1 MPEILLL
8 NDSEV
13 RACLIMR
20 EAIES
25 VEKAFADFGSGHA
38 QMPPKVYL
46 DFPQYEG
53 DLRVMPAALGKHYSG
68 VKIVNSHPRNPRK
81 ELPAVMGVYVLVAQ
95 ETGMPLAIMSATVLT
110 GMRTGAASGL
120 ATRLLARKDASVV
133 GLIGAGVQAR
143 FQAEALSEVLTV
155 KAFRIWAPDFD
166 WQRRDKLIDLLGE
179 EFKSVEIRAADELAE
194 ACAADVVC
202 TTTPSREPL
211 VLNSMIGK
219 GTHINAVGADG
230 PGKRELDSAILRRAR
245 VIVDEINQARHG
257 GEVNVPL
264 SKKEISE
271 DDIDGSLADLVS
283 GKLKGRAND
292 DEVTVFDST
301 GLAIEDIAL
310 GALVYERA
318 IEKSFGIK
326 VEL

>member
-1 MPEILLL
+1 M
-8 NDSEV
+8 S
-13 RACLIMR
+13 
-20 EAIES
+20 EAIEA
-25 VEKAFADFGSGHA
+25 VGKAFVDLASGRA

-53 DLRVMPAALGKHYSG
+53 DLRVMPSALGKHYSG
-68 VKIVNSHPRNPRK
+68 VKIVNSHPHNPQK
-81 ELPAVMGVYVLVAQ
+81 DLPAVMGTFILVAQ
-95 ETGMPLAIMSATVLT
+95 ETGVPLSIMSATVLT

-120 ATRLLARKDASVV
+120 ATRLLARDEASVV

-143 FQAEALSEVLTV
+143 FQAEAMSEVRSV
-155 KAFRIWAPDFD
+155 KTFRVWAPDFD
-166 WQRRDKLIDLLGE
+166 WQRRDNLVDLLGE
-179 EFKSVEIRAADELAE
+179 EFKHSEVRAADELAE

-211 VLNSMIGK
+211 VLDSMIGK

-230 PGKRELDSAILRRAR
+230 PGKQELDPAILRRAR
-245 VIVDEINQARHG
+245 LIVDEINQAQHG

-264 SKKEISE
+264 STGDITEN
-271 DDIDGSLADLVS
+271 DIDGSLGDLVS
-283 GKLKGRAND
+283 GKLKGRTD
-292 DEVTVFDST
+292 DEEVTVFDST

-318 IEKSFGIK
+318 IEKGLGNK